1 MRFPN
6 TLFARTSLTISGALL
21 IFILFTGF
29 VVLNY
34 MLLPVA
40 RQSAGDLAAL
50 MVLSA
55 RTWTELLASAR
66 KDFQKELRSS
76 HDLILQATPPEAPLK
91 ALLLHSPYMLFLEE
105 ALSTRLGQTLHIH
118 QSDETPDLYW
128 AILPIAGKT
137 LYLGINHDH
146 IGAEPPRAV
155 VSIFL
160 GASLFILLTTLL
172 VVRRITRPLETQ
184 SRGVQRLG
192 QGAHSL
198 PLPEDGPREL
208 ADLARKF
215 NQLSSEIER
224 LLENRTTLLG
234 GISHDLR
241 TPLARL
247 RIAAEL
253 LRGREDDDLL
263 DSMQQDMEE
272 MDTLI
277 TRTLELARMMQQD
290 GLQDKETDLAVL
302 VAEIGAARTEAGRQ
316 LHIEAASS
324 CKAVINKLVLRR
336 ILNNLLDNAFHYAG
350 EKPVGLHLHCS
361 GSKAQICV
369 LDQGAG
375 IPDDQLGR
383 VLQPFY
389 RLDPSRNRGTGGSGL
404 GLAIVQQLAQLQGW
418 KITLNNRKA
427 GGLSACVEIP
437 RDQPGQQQS

>member
-1 MRFPN
+1 MRLPN
-6 TLFARTSLTISGALL
+6 TLFARTSLTISAALL
-21 IFILFTGF
+21 GFILFTGF

-55 RTWTELLASAR
+55 KTWAELPASAR
-66 KDFQKELRSS
+66 QDFQKELRSS
-76 HDLILQATPPEAPLK
+76 HDLILQATPPKPPLK
-91 ALLLHSPYMLFLEE
+91 TPLLHSPYMLFLEE
-105 ALSTRLGQTLHIH
+105 ALSTRLDQALHIH
-118 QSDETPDLYW
+118 QSENKPDLYW
-128 AILPIAGKT
+128 VILPIAGKT

-155 VSIFL
+155 VSILL

-172 VVRRITRPLETQ
+172 VVRRITRPLETLSQ
-184 SRGVQRLG
+184 GVQRLG
-192 QGAHSL
+192 QGIHPL

-208 ADLARKF
+208 AELARKF

-247 RIAAEL
+247 RIATEL
-253 LRGREDDDLL
+253 LRGRKDDDLL
-263 DSMQQDMEE
+263 DNMQQDIEE
-272 MDTLI
+272 MDALI

-290 GLQDKETDLAVL
+290 GAQDKETDLAAL
-302 VAEIGAARTEAGRQ
+302 VTDIGATHTEASNP
-316 LHIEAASS
+316 LHIEATSP
-324 CKAVINKLVLRR
+324 CRAVINEVVLMR
-336 ILNNLLDNAFHYAG
+336 ILNNLIDNAFHHAKG
-350 EKPVGLHLHCS
+350 KGVGLRLHCS
-361 GSKAQICV
+361 GSKVKICI

-375 IPDDQLGR
+375 IPDDELGK

-389 RLDPSRNRGTGGSGL
+389 LLDPSRNRGTGGSGL

-418 KITLNNRKA
+418 KITLDNRKA
-427 GGLSACVEIP
+427 GGLAACIEIP
-437 RDQPGQQQS
+437 RDRP

>member
-21 IFILFTGF
+21 VFILFTGF
-29 VVLNY
+29 VALNY
-34 MLLPVA
+34 MLLPVG

-55 RTWTELLASAR
+55 RTWTELPASAR
-66 KDFQKELRSS
+66 EDFQKELLAS
-76 HDLILQATPPEAPLK
+76 HDLILRPTPPKAPLK
-91 ALLLHSPYMLFLEE
+91 APLLHSPYMLFLEE
-105 ALSTRLGQTLHIH
+105 ALSARMGRTLHIH
-118 QSDETPDLYW
+118 QSDENPEMYW
-128 AILPIAGKT
+128 AILPIANQT
-137 LYLGINHDH
+137 LYLGIDHSH
-146 IGAEPPRAV
+146 IGARPPRAV
-155 VSIFL
+155 VSILL

-172 VVRRITRPLETQ
+172 VVRRITRPLETL

-192 QGAHSL
+192 QGIHSL

-208 ADLARKF
+208 AELARKF

-253 LRGREDDDLL
+253 LRGGKDDDLL

-272 MDTLI
+272 MDALI
-277 TRTLELARMMQQD
+277 TRTLELARMMQRD
-290 GLQDKETDLAVL
+290 GARDKATDLATL
-302 VAEIGAARTEAGRQ
+302 ATDIGAARAEAGEQ
-316 LHIEAASS
+316 LLIEAAPP
-324 CKAVINKLVLRR
+324 CKAVINELVLRR
-336 ILNNLLDNAFHYAG
+336 ILNNLLDNAYRYAG
-350 EKPVGLHLHCS
+350 EGPVALRLRCS
-361 GSKAQICV
+361 ASGARICI

-375 IPDDQLGR
+375 IPEDQLGR

-418 KITLNNRKA
+418 RITLKNRKE

-437 RDQPGQQQS
+437 QEQR